1 MKLLAVVLISLGL
14 VGCGINTPLG
24 DVAID
29 ASGPNSEPEVEAP
42 VPVVIYPGADPE
54 AGNLCPGI
62 EFKDELEIMYR
73 LANPR
78 TVTIAASPAL
88 NTKYGKPT
96 VTGCA
101 LVISNWIQDK
111 M

>member
-29 ASGPNSEPEVEAP
+29 ASGPESEPVVAAP
-42 VPVVIYPGADPE
+42 LPIVIYPGADPE

-62 EFKDELEIMYR
+62 AFEDELEIMYR
-73 LANPR
+73 LVNPR
-78 TVTIAASPAL
+78 TVTIAASPSL
-88 NTKYGKPT
+88 NARYGRPT

-101 LVISNWIQDK
+101 LVIDNWIQDK